1 MREKPQRPEDS
12 PLQSRRLPR
21 LTLGQFIGACFIG
34 LAILLL
40 AMLSI
45 FYEGSRHT
53 ILLASE
59 QIMAQA
65 SRRVTER
72 IEAHLGEAESLLAS
86 FDWQADLGLLDPS
99 DLPALEASLIGEV
112 TSHPRVT
119 EVTLTYGQAIGRYER
134 DEAPHDAGDLK
145 LAHDQSGQVSVSR
158 VGAESDTGIV
168 VRRAWQ
174 EGGRWLAT
182 ERRLPYETT
191 PHAAAPPTADPT
203 AHATFT
209 VPSRERHRGRA
220 LWSDLSYS
228 EADAALIESL
238 RRRVVSVQKALW
250 SNDDTFLGV
259 LRVALLNNRI
269 DEFTRVQVG
278 KSATAD
284 DDHIILLCDRGG
296 RLISRLGPTDRYAL
310 LDREGK
316 PDPEGDV
323 RVVPASPPPQ
333 VAAALRSS
341 VLRDLPPGGS
351 TVVRLNVAGTPYL
364 MSVAS
369 LLEDRTQGWLVGIV
383 VPEAHYLGDLEA
395 SRRRVMAITGLLMLG
410 AVAGGAIFLRA
421 MRRDLGRLIGTT
433 TRLRSFD
440 FAPSKTQQGAFRDVQ
455 AAADSLEQAKTA
467 LRALGKYVPL
477 DLVRQLYDARL
488 EPSLGGQIEDVTL
501 MFSDIEGFTTIS
513 EQLSPNDLAVALGA
527 YLEAMTREIHATGGI
542 IDKYTGDGVMAL
554 WNTPRRCERQAARAC
569 AAALACQEAARALFA
584 SAAWRGLAPWVTRF
598 GVHRAEVTV
607 GHFGSPDR
615 MSFTAM
621 GDGVNLASRLEGLN
635 KQYGTRILA
644 SAAVEAEARGAFR
657 FRRLDRVAVKGKRE
671 GVEIFEL
678 LGERDAV
685 IGDSGIVE
693 RYERALE
700 AYFARRFDS
709 ALALLD
715 GCAGDRPSEVLE
727 ARCRR
732 FLDEPPPDTWNGI
745 YAASEK

>member
-1 MREKPQRPEDS
+1 MRGKPQRPEDS
-12 PLQSRRLPR
+12 PSPGRRLPR
-21 LTLGQFIGACFIG
+21 LTLGQFLGICFLG

-40 AMLSI
+40 VMLSI
-45 FYEGSRHT
+45 FYEGSRRT

-99 DLPALEASLIGEV
+99 NLPALEASLIGEV

-134 DEAPHDAGDLK
+134 DEAPYDAGDLK
-145 LAHDQSGQVSVSR
+145 LAPGLSGQVSVSR
-158 VGAESDTGIV
+158 VGAESDTGIA

-174 EGGRWLAT
+174 ESGRWLAT
-182 ERRLPYETT
+182 ERRLPYEVT
-191 PHAAAPPTADPT
+191 PHATTPPAVDPT

-250 SNDDTFLGV
+250 SNDDSFLGV
-259 LRVALLNNRI
+259 LRVSLLNNRI

-278 KSATAD
+278 KKTAED

-296 RLISRLGPTDRYAL
+296 RLISRLGPDDRYAL
-310 LDREGK
+310 LDLDGQ
-316 PDPEGDV
+316 PDSEGDV

-333 VAAALRSS
+333 VTAALRAP
-341 VLRDLPPGGS
+341 VLRDLPSGGS
-351 TVVRLNVAGTPYL
+351 TVVRLNVAGAPYL

-369 LLEDRTQGWLVGIV
+369 LLEERTQGWLVAIV

-395 SRRRVMAITGLLMLG
+395 SRRRMMGITGLLMLG
-410 AVAGGAIFLRA
+410 AVVGGAMFLRA
-421 MRRDLGRLIGTT
+421 MRRDLGRLIGST

-440 FAPSKTQQGAFRDVQ
+440 FAPSKAERGGFRDVQ
-455 AAADSLEQAKTA
+455 AATDSLEQAKTA

-488 EPSLGGQIEDVTL
+488 EPSLGGQIEDVTM

-513 EQLSPNDLAVALGA
+513 EQLSPNALAVALGA

-554 WNTPRRCERQAARAC
+554 WNTPRRCEHQAERAC

-584 SAAWRGLAPWVTRF
+584 SPAWRGLAPWVTRF
-598 GVHRAEVTV
+598 GIHRADVTV
-607 GHFGSPDR
+607 GHFGAPDR

-621 GDGVNLASRLEGLN
+621 GDGVNLASRLESLN
-635 KQYGTRILA
+635 KQYGTRILV
-644 SAAVEAEARGAFR
+644 SAAVEAEARRGFR
-657 FRRLDRVAVKGKRE
+657 FRHLDRVAVKGKRE

-678 LGERDAV
+678 LGARDAFL
-685 IGDSGIVE
+685 DASGLVE
-693 RYERALE
+693 RYEHALE
-700 AYFARRFDS
+700 AYFERRFDA
-709 ALALLD
+709 ALDLLD
-715 GCAGDRPSEVLE
+715 GCAGDQPSDVLK

-732 FLDEPPPDTWNGI
+732 FLHEPPPPSWDGI